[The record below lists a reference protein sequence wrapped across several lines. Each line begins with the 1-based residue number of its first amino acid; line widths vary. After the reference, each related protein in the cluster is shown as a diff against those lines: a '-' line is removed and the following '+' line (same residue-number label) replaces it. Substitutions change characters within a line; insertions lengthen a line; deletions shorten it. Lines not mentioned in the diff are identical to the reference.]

1 MKTNTLPLETKNE
14 TDTVETALAS
24 MTTAFESKMAALTAD
39 VKTANDN
46 AVAAT
51 KRADALELK
60 LNRPGAAA
68 NDNEPT
74 IEKKAFEAFIRKG
87 KDGLSGDEAKSLRI
101 SDDTAGGYLAPAQF
115 QAELDRNVVLFSPVR
130 QVARVIPT
138 GSEGR

>member
-24 MTTAFESKMAALTAD
+24 MTTAFRSKMAALPAD

-68 NDNEPT
+68 NDNE
-74 IEKKAFEAFIRKG
+74 
-87 KDGLSGDEAKSLRI
+87 
-101 SDDTAGGYLAPAQF
+101 
-115 QAELDRNVVLFSPVR
+115 LDH
-130 QVARVIPT
+130 
-138 GSEGR
+138 